1 MSRQYNYK
9 LSVVSPCYN
18 EEAVIEQF
26 YHALKGVLAGIR
38 EMEHEILLVDDG
50 SSDGTLARLNSLALK
65 DDRLTVVSLS
75 RNFGQQIALSAG
87 MDYAD
92 ADAVIL
98 MDSDLQHPPELIPEM
113 VRQWRERNCDIV
125 SAIRKLTPDSTLFK
139 RISSK
144 TFYLL
149 FNLLSDVRIE
159 PGAADFCLLSRRA
172 QTAVREMPERH
183 RFLRGIISWIGFKR
197 GFVPYEASA
206 RAAGS
211 SKYTLK
217 EMITL
222 GLTGAFSF
230 SAAPIK
236 LASRLGA
243 FVCGLGAIYLVYV
256 LIRAIWFGDL
266 VQGWGSL
273 MSVLLILGGLNFT
286 LIGLIGG
293 YLGRVYEESKRRPL
307 YFVKQEP
314 PGRNLRGSRPTC
326 NAETMDQLS
335 TVTQCCD

>member
-1 MSRQYNYK
+1 MSKQSNYK
-9 LSVVSPCYN
+9 ISVVSPCYN

-26 YHALKGVLAGIR
+26 YRALKGVLNGIR

-50 SSDGTLARLNSLALK
+50 SSDQTLARLNSLALK
-65 DDRLTVVSLS
+65 DDKLAIVSLS

-87 MDYAD
+87 MDYVD
-92 ADAVIL
+92 ADALIL

-113 VRQWRERNCDIV
+113 VRQWREQNCDVV
-125 SAIRKLTPDSTLFK
+125 SAIRKLTPDSSVFK

-144 TFYLL
+144 AFYVL

-172 QTAVREMPERH
+172 QTAIRNMPERH

-217 EMITL
+217 GMVSL

-243 FVCGLGAIYLVYV
+243 FVCGLGAIYLFYV
-256 LIRAIWFGDL
+256 VIRAIRYGDL

-314 PGRNLRGSRPTC
+314 LGRNLPGLRPRC
-326 NAETMDQLS
+326 DDETMEELGTSDEMF
-335 TVTQCCD
+335 